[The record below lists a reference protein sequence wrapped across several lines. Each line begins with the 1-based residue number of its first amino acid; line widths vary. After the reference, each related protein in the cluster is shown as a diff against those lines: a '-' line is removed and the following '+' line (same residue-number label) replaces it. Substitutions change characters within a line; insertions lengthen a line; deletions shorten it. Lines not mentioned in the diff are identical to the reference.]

1 MPFSFLVGDLPTYK
15 WILEFKTENLD
26 KFLNVVPIIE
36 VFNQQMS
43 YIYVIYKRFLGSG
56 ISDLLVSASVI
67 VEGSVNQ
74 ALNRKHY
81 RRGLR
86 CIMLRREALIHKRLS
101 IVLANESISTEN
113 IQFEVLEVLKK
124 VVSENKDNLS
134 RRMQIWKWIKIS
146 KS

>member
-101 IVLANESISTEN
+101 IVLANESLSTEN

>member
-26 KFLNVVPIIE
+26 KFLNVAPIIE

-67 VEGSVNQ
+67 VEGSVNK

-101 IVLANESISTEN
+101 IVLANESLSTEN
-113 IQFEVLEVLKK
+113 IHNLEVLKK

-134 RRMQIWKWIKIS
+134 RRVQIWKWIKIS